1 MTAIS
6 TDKILRVQFRLE
18 PGCLGPDGANLI
30 DAFCQFAQQ
39 EINSFNAEFI
49 VWEVTPRVN
58 KTQPEIQYRLNGKG
72 LDTNQASR
80 YLKLLGQDLSSFE
93 EQLNDKLVIMIE
105 KFFDR

>member
-6 TDKILRVQFRLE
+6 TDKKLRVQFRLE
-18 PGCLGPDGANLI
+18 PGCLGPDGTNLI

-39 EINSFNAEFI
+39 ELDLFNSKFI
-49 VWEVTPRVN
+49 VWKVTPRVN

-80 YLKLLGQDLSSFE
+80 YLKLFEQDISNFE
-93 EQLNDKLVIMIE
+93 DQLDDKLVMMIE
-105 KFFDR
+105 SFFDR